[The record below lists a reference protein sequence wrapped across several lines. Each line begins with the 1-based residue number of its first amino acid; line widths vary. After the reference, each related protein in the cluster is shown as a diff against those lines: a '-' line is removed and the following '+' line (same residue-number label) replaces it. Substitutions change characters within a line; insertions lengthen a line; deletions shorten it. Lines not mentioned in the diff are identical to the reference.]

1 MPSKEKTFNQE
12 ETYRKGDL
20 IFHPVFEDR
29 GVIKKIDLI
38 QDKRQKLVVDF
49 EKVGQKKLLAGFKS

>member
-1 MPSKEKTFNQE
+1 MRTREKVFNQE

-20 IFHPVFEDR
+20 IYHPVFKDR
-29 GVIKKIDLI
+29 GKIIQIDLI
-38 QDKRQKLVVDF
+38 QEMQQKLLVEF